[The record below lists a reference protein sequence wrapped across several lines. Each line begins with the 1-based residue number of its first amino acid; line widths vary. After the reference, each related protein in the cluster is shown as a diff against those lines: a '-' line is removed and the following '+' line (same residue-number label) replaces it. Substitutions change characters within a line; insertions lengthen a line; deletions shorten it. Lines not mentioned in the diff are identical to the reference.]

1 MLQVRK
7 DLCIGCGLC
16 AQSCPRRA
24 ISLPWGQAEIGQSR
38 CNSCCVCLEVCPQG
52 AIVEII
58 PVPKEK
64 LKTTIGML
72 KQQTDDLLDRI
83 ERLRRKEPGW
93 LHNRFEAEEG

>member
-1 MLQVRK
+1 
-7 DLCIGCGLC
+7 
-16 AQSCPRRA
+16 
-24 ISLPWGQAEIGQSR
+24 
-38 CNSCCVCLEVCPQG
+38 
-52 AIVEII
+52 VEII